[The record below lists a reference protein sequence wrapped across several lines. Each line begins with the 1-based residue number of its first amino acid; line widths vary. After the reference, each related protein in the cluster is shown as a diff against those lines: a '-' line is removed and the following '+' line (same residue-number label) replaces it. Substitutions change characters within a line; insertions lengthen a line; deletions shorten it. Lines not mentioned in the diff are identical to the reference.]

1 MEVSSAALLIILQIS
16 FSFMIITHCV
26 AAGRLTPSN
35 AGGGGSYVEQSCSS
49 TTYPQLCYETLSGY
63 SNEIQNNPRILATK
77 ALSVA
82 LSSAKSTSM
91 AVRNLSGSRGLS
103 RREAGPMG
111 DCVSVVGDSV
121 FKLQKSVGELGRD
134 ISGTDFS
141 MMISDVQ
148 TWVSAALT
156 DENTCMNGFD
166 DGGKL
171 ESTSTVKTAVRGQVL
186 KVAHLTT
193 NALALVNNFAS
204 TTQANQP

>member
-1 MEVSSAALLIILQIS
+1 MEISSAAQLIILQIS

-26 AAGRLTPSN
+26 AAGRPTPSN
-35 AGGGGSYVEQSCSS
+35 AGGSYVERSCSS

-111 DCVSVVGDSV
+111 DCISVVGDSV
-121 FKLQKSVGELGRD
+121 YELQKSVGELGRD
-134 ISGTDFS
+134 ISGTEFS

-156 DENTCMNGFD
+156 DENTCMDGFD
-166 DGGKL
+166 DRGKL
-171 ESTSTVKTAVRGQVL
+171 ATSGVKTAVRRQVL

-204 TTQANQP
+204 TTQANQH